1 MKKVMM
7 IIVMVAAFVLPT
19 MAQFGQQDPNK
30 VQFQSTST
38 MQASGSTLA
47 SQPMLKED
55 GTAFNPAESSAPAN
69 VSGKR
74 KSTGLPGAPNTEGVQ
89 GNTPLGDALLPLSLM
104 ALAFAGVVYLRKR
117 KLAHSAAQ
125 NK

>member
-1 MKKVMM
+1 MKKVM
-7 IIVMVAAFVLPT
+7 ILIMVAAFALPT
-19 MAQFGQQDPNK
+19 MAQHFRDEDPNK

-117 KLAHSAAQ
+117 KLAHSDAQ

>member
-38 MQASGSTLA
+38 MQTSGSTLT
-47 SQPMLKED
+47 SQPMLNAD
-55 GTAFNPAESSAPAN
+55 GTAYNPTAGSSGPRKAKMEDDDDDFTITTPGTTGSQAPIGEAI
-69 VSGKR
+69 
-74 KSTGLPGAPNTEGVQ
+74 
-89 GNTPLGDALLPLSLM
+89 LPLSLM
-104 ALAFAGVVYLRKR
+104 ALAFAGVIYLRRRRAALKR
-117 KLAHSAAQ
+117 
-125 NK
+125 